1 MAANP
6 DRTEAGARAARE
18 AVALDRA
25 VYAAVAATPTPTL
38 DREFQRLSATAD
50 HSLLWLA
57 ISAALAAAGGSR
69 GRRAATS
76 GLLAVGAA
84 SAVTNIVLKSLWR
97 RTRPDRTSAAVP
109 LARHVPMPA
118 STSFPSGHAASAFA
132 YATGAGHVFPVAGV
146 PLGLLAAAVAYSRVH
161 TGVHYPADVIVGA
174 LVGTSA
180 GAAVGAGR

>member
-1 MAANP
+1 
-6 DRTEAGARAARE
+6 
-18 AVALDRA
+18 V
-25 VYAAVAATPTPTL
+25 
-38 DREFQRLSATAD
+38 
-50 HSLLWLA
+50 LWLA
-57 ISAALAAAGGSR
+57 VAAALAAGGGPR
-69 GRRAATS
+69 GRRAATA

-84 SAVTNIVLKSLWR
+84 SPLTNIVLKSIGR

-132 YATGAGHVFPVAGV
+132 FATGAGHVFPAVGA

-180 GAAVGAGR
+180 GAAAAAGR